1 MYYVV
6 FARLLSVVTMTYVF
20 KISIFFFMNKMKFDF
35 TLFCE
40 FLHEILMKICKI
52 QMALC
57 MAAMLK
63 MWIFKGYFSNTIL
76 NVYLPTKFHQDVT
89 TYDLDSFAWFSARQA
104 LNVFQAFSNFIHSIS
119 LNYLE
124 HGWCRSR

>member
-1 MYYVV
+1 MFLKYQ
-6 FARLLSVVTMTYVF
+6 F
-20 KISIFFFMNKMKFDF
+20 FFFMNKMKFDF

-76 NVYLPTKFHQDVT
+76 NVYLPSKFHQDVT

-104 LNVFQAFSNFIHSIS
+104 LKKQEMINELHKLHRKLCTSSS
-119 LNYLE
+119 
-124 HGWCRSR
+124 